1 MSVVKI
7 FASFS
12 NLLFLLA
19 IVPGIFLPQAAYAV
33 SFLVLPAL
41 MLIQTL
47 TLLRF
52 PGGFLHEPKK
62 LVSGALWGNLM
73 NYLILG
79 NLIILGSI
87 FLIPDEKLWIG
98 LVLVAAVPP
107 AVAVLPLG
115 LKLRA
120 DKMLILAG
128 FAGAYIGAIILMPL
142 IGIAFLKFIPVHYD
156 KLIILF
162 FTLIILPLILSRIA
176 VDRNWDSQIMHY
188 QGTISNVCFFI
199 VFYALAS
206 SNANLIKE
214 WPLEIILISVLAFSV
229 IFLIC
234 IVLKLIGWFY
244 KVSPSKIK
252 SLMVLGT
259 MKNYGMAGGIALYL
273 FNHEA
278 ALPALIFSV
287 FMFGQVTLMKFWSRN
302 GFPDQ
307 EPESLFPDNPQITNI

>member
-1 MSVVKI
+1 VSVVKI

-12 NLLFLLA
+12 NLLFILA
-19 IVPGIFLPQAAYAV
+19 ILSGVYLPQAAYAV

-41 MLIQTL
+41 MLVQTL

-52 PGGFLHEPKK
+52 PGGFFHEPKK
-62 LVSGALWGNLM
+62 LVFQALWGNLM

-115 LKLRA
+115 LKVRA

-128 FAGAYIGAIILMPL
+128 FAGTYVGAIILMPL

-176 VDRNWDSQIMHY
+176 VDRNWDSRIMQY

-206 SNANLIKE
+206 RNANLIRE
-214 WPLEIILISVLAFSV
+214 WPPEIILISVLAFSV
-229 IFLIC
+229 IFLVW
-234 IVLKLIGWFY
+234 IVLLLIGWFY
-244 KVSPSKIK
+244 KISPLKVK
-252 SLMVLGT
+252 SLMLLGT

-278 ALPALIFSV
+278 ALPALIFAL
-287 FMFGQVTLMKFWSRN
+287 FMFGQVNLMKFWSRN
-302 GFPDQ
+302 DLPDK
-307 EPESLFPDNPQITNI
+307 EPESLSPEN

>member
-1 MSVVKI
+1 VSLVKI

-12 NLLFLLA
+12 NLLFILA
-19 IVPGIFLPQAAYAV
+19 IVPGIFLPQAAHTV

-41 MLIQTL
+41 MIVQAL

-52 PGGFLHEPKK
+52 PGGFFHEPKK

-87 FLIPDEKLWIG
+87 FLIPDERLWVG

-107 AVAVLPLG
+107 AVSVLPLG
-115 LKLRA
+115 LKLQT
-120 DKMLILAG
+120 DKILLLEG
-128 FAGAYIGAIILMPL
+128 LAGAYVGAIILMPL
-142 IGIAFLKFIPVHYD
+142 IGIAFLKFIPVQYD

-162 FTLIILPLILSRIA
+162 FTLIVLPLILSRIA
-176 VDRNWDSQIMHY
+176 VDRNWDSRIMQY

-229 IFLIC
+229 IFLIW
-234 IVLKLIGWFY
+234 IVLTLIGWFY
-244 KVSPSKIK
+244 KISPSKIK
-252 SLMVLGT
+252 SFMLLAT

-287 FMFGQVTLMKFWSRN
+287 FMFGQVTLMKLWARN
-302 GFPDQ
+302 DLPD
-307 EPESLFPDNPQITNI
+307 